1 MDGVAG
7 WTMPGASYAHIASDM
22 PRSAGS
28 DSPSDSVSS
37 VRVASPPWRIP
48 SCLRGFSWAVL
59 VWRPKRVR
67 PDETDR
73 RLGPVRTAQA
83 HVPAACLAWRII
95 FILVY
100 RALGVSKGPRPQAPP
115 PENAGLA
122 PERLLCRPVG
132 IVVGR
137 RLLFTTMPQQ
147 AQLSPAHL
155 SRPARDF
162 LSLGIDTTGR
172 RPIYN
177 VRRRWELVC
186 LSGTFY
192 LVSIRMAKG
201 EIPGS

>member
-1 MDGVAG
+1 
-7 WTMPGASYAHIASDM
+7 MPGASYAHIASDM

-37 VRVASPPWRIP
+37 VRVASPPLADP
-48 SCLRGFSWAVL
+48 NPASGFSWAVL

-100 RALGVSKGPRPQAPP
+100 RALGVSKRSPGPQALP

-122 PERLLCRPVG
+122 PERLLCRP
-132 IVVGR
+132 R
-137 RLLFTTMPQQ
+137 R
-147 AQLSPAHL
+147 H
-155 SRPARDF
+155 
-162 LSLGIDTTGR
+162 R
-172 RPIYN
+172 RPTTRPPLHN
-177 VRRRWELVC
+177 NAATGSAVSPPLVPASTGLPLPWHRHHGEAADIQC
-186 LSGTFY
+186 APPLGACLFVWYLLSGKY
-192 LVSIRMAKG
+192 KDDQG
-201 EIPGS
+201 GNPGKLT